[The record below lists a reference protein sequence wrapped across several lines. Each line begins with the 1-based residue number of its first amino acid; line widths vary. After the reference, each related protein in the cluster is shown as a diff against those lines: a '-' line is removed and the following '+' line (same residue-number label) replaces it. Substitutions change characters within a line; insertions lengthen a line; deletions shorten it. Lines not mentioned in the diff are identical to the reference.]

1 MYYLDKIKN
10 SISDVNDSTAL
21 DHVTMLLMKAS
32 TAIEVVS
39 PEGSVL
45 RESHQNIPEFEK
57 KKKYSPAQKMEKQ
70 LTFKK
75 SSTPGRKKSTNLL
88 R

>member
-1 MYYLDKIKN
+1 MYYLDKIEN
-10 SISDVNDSTAL
+10 SISDVNDSAAL
-21 DHVTMLLMKAS
+21 DHVTTLLKAS
-32 TAIEVVS
+32 TVIEVVS

-45 RESHQNIPEFEK
+45 RESHQNIPEFE